1 MIDLHG
7 VHTRKCHCSLLIY
20 PEACFPWQRVVMSR
34 IVKVAKEDDCI
45 LFLRAKPE
53 EASCISSVLQ
63 RYQQFSGQKLGLP
76 DVVGRSKK
84 AVFSILKER
93 MWKRLQGWKC
103 KFLSHADKDLFKTIA
118 KAIPTYVMQCFRLPI
133 GLCEE
138 LKSIISQFWWVKEFE
153 KENASL

>member
-1 MIDLHG
+1 MATSRYEQDRQG
-7 VHTRKCHCSLLIY
+7 GKRRYVRCR
-20 PEACFPWQRVVMSR
+20 EASIISHLMFT
-34 IVKVAKEDDCI
+34 DDCI
-45 LFLRAKPE
+45 LFMRAKPE

-133 GLCEE
+133 GLSEE

-153 KENASL
+153 KENASLQVG